1 MGVFRYQA
9 IDSRRATVKGTVA
22 ADTPRQAREE
32 LRARGLRVRQLEPVR
47 AGKPQHATV
56 RMRRTRHAAAWAVTI
71 HELTMLLD
79 AGIPLLE
86 ALDTVV
92 AQYRG
97 GYRAALLE
105 VRERVAAGAGLA
117 EALRQRPDIF
127 DRLSVNLVEVGEH
140 TGELD
145 RVLRQL
151 AEFKQRQLHL
161 KDQVLNALAYP
172 LFLVVFGTAATVFLM
187 TYVMPPLLENLEE
200 TLAQLPWPTRV
211 VKACSDLLLEY
222 GWLLAL
228 TAAMA
233 VVGVGGLLRL
243 PAVRRRFHRAL
254 LRLPGLGP
262 LLLKQSLSRI
272 ALVLSSL
279 LRSGMVLTQALELAS
294 GATRNLVLRD
304 AIEAC
309 RRSVMEGKEVA
320 SALERAGVFPP
331 MAIRIFSVG
340 QETGRLEE
348 MLDQL
353 ADDYQRQVAT
363 SSARFAALLEPVLI
377 VALAIVVGFV
387 LVATIL
393 PILEAG
399 NVL

>member
-9 IDSRRATVKGTVA
+9 IDSQRATVKGTVA
-22 ADTPRQAREE
+22 ADTPRQARDE

-47 AGKPQHATV
+47 AGKEEPRAV
-56 RMRRTRHAAAWAVTI
+56 RVRRPRHAAAWAVTI

-92 AQYRG
+92 AQHRG

-105 VRERVAAGAGLA
+105 VRERVAAGASLA

-172 LFLVVFGTAATVFLM
+172 LFLIVFGTAATVFLM

-211 VKACSDLLLEY
+211 VKACSDLLLQY
-222 GWLLAL
+222 GWLMAL

-233 VVGVGGLLRL
+233 AVALGGLLRL
-243 PAVRRRFHRAL
+243 PAIRRRFHRAL
-254 LRLPGLGP
+254 LHLPGLGP

-340 QETGRLEE
+340 QESGRLEE